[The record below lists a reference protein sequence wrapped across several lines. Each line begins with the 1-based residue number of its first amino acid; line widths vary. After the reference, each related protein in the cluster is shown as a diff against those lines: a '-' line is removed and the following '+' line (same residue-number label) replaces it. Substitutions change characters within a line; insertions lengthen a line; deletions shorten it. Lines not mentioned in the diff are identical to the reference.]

1 MRVRGRTERV
11 IDADE
16 NSWGA
21 DRSTGPWHRNRV
33 HFDHAFL
40 PSRSAAQY
48 QYTCLQALH
57 TPADQALFEA
67 NKLHNAGRPE
77 PQPRDR
83 CACRAEADAD
93 APEHCRQWDA
103 IVCTTTHDPRP
114 VRRGSTR
121 IERHVCS
128 YCCCRQWELV
138 ALAAGRSASTVS
150 RDAAC
155 FGGWRICDGWLRQQ
169 RATCREAVQ
178 SQSH

>member
-1 MRVRGRTERV
+1 MRVRGRTESHIESGR
-11 IDADE
+11 E
-16 NSWGA
+16 LLGGA
-21 DRSTGPWHRNRV
+21 DRTVAV

-40 PSRSAAQY
+40 PSNQRRSTSTLACKLS
-48 QYTCLQALH
+48 TLQQTRPFLKRSSYI
-57 TPADQALFEA
+57 TPVARAS
-67 NKLHNAGRPE
+67 
-77 PQPRDR
+77 RDR
-83 CACRAEADAD
+83 CACRPEADAD

-121 IERHVCS
+121 IERHGCS